1 MPTAAASRKLEP
13 DQRHRTVTDRTR
25 IALLLAPALIILGGL
40 FLTGLGL
47 TLLRSLHYAPALGQT
62 RPDLSAYTAI
72 LTSPGFLN
80 SLALSLWIASA
91 STLIAASLGLAAA
104 LLLRQTFPGRA
115 LISFLVQLNLTIP
128 HIVGAIGLAYL
139 LSQSGTFAR
148 LAFAAGVITGPQ
160 DFPALTHDPLGIGII
175 LLYVW
180 KELPFITL
188 ILLANLQS
196 LGEDHEATARTLG
209 ATRWQTFRFVLLP
222 MLMPGLAAASALVF
236 AFAFGAYEVPLIL
249 GAHAPKALPVLA
261 WQAWTGTDL
270 ASRPEALA
278 MAVIIALIG
287 LALLFLYAR
296 LLRIGARDAG

>member
-1 MPTAAASRKLEP
+1 M
-13 DQRHRTVTDRTR
+13 TDRSR
-25 IALLLAPALIILGGL
+25 ITLLLAPALIILGGL

-62 RPDLSAYTAI
+62 RPDLSAYSAI
-72 LTSPGFLN
+72 LTSPGFLK

-91 STLIAASLGLAAA
+91 STLIAATLAVAAA

-128 HIVGAIGLAYL
+128 HIVGAIGILYL
-139 LSQSGTFAR
+139 VSQSGSFAR
-148 LAFAAGVITGPQ
+148 LAYAAGLITGPQ
-160 DFPALTHDPLGIGII
+160 DFPALTHDPFAIGII

-188 ILLANLQS
+188 ILLANLQTI
-196 LGEDHEATARTLG
+196 GEDHEATARTLG
-209 ATRWQTFRFVLLP
+209 ATRWQAFRFVLLP

-236 AFAFGAYEVPLIL
+236 AFAFGAYEVPLVL

-270 ASRPEALA
+270 STRPEAMA
-278 MAVIIALIG
+278 MAVLIALIG
-287 LALLFLYAR
+287 LGLLFLYAR
-296 LLRIGARDAG
+296 LLRIGSPDAR

>member
-1 MPTAAASRKLEP
+1 
-13 DQRHRTVTDRTR
+13 VTDRRR

-72 LTSPGFLN
+72 LTSPGFLK

-91 STLIAASLGLAAA
+91 STLIAATLAVAAA

-115 LISFLVQLNLTIP
+115 LISFLVQLNLTVP
-128 HIVGAIGLAYL
+128 HIVGAIGILYL
-139 LSQSGTFAR
+139 VSQSGSFAR
-148 LAFAAGVITGPQ
+148 LAYAAGLITGPQ
-160 DFPALTHDPLGIGII
+160 DFPALTHDPFGIGII

-188 ILLANLQS
+188 ILLANLQT

-209 ATRWQTFRFVLLP
+209 ATRWQAFRFVLLP

-270 ASRPEALA
+270 TTRPEAMA
-278 MAVIIALIG
+278 MAVLIALIG
-287 LALLFLYAR
+287 LGLLFLYCR